1 MTKKVEKKKNIVENN
16 GGYTIYI
23 NATCIFG
30 GVDIK

>member
-1 MTKKVEKKKNIVENN
+1 MKKKKNIVENN